1 MLVELSIENLGIIE
15 NVRVSFD
22 GGFTAFTG
30 ETGAGKTMLV
40 EAINLVVGRRADVSV
55 IRDGAEE
62 ARVEARFITNTAE
75 GEVETILCR
84 VLHREGRSR
93 AYINDRM
100 ATVASLAE
108 IGDELVDIHGQHAH
122 QRLLS
127 LSTQRNSLDQ
137 FGNVSTTELQSAREA
152 VTHIDAN
159 LAALGGDEKSRVREI
174 DLLQFQ
180 CDEIESSRITNPDED
195 LQLSQEEDMLT
206 DVVRHQESLQK
217 IVSLLSDD
225 GAVVD
230 LLGEAVSAMAPVTS
244 LPALSERLRSLA
256 AEAKD
261 VADTVRDAAE
271 GSEHDP
277 ARLEE
282 IRLRRQSLR
291 DLMRKYG
298 DSLSD
303 VMAFG
308 AEARERLNELLGYAE
323 RVSELE
329 KAKAVALRDLAK
341 CQKEVGNARREV
353 APKLA
358 TAVQKRLRQLALPN
372 ATVQVAVGDIDSDP
386 AGESVVFMLA
396 ANPGSAP
403 QPIAKVASGGELA
416 RVMLALRLVLTG
428 DPATMVFDEVDAGIG
443 GEAAVAVAT
452 ALRELGNDHQV
463 IAVTH
468 LAQVA
473 ASAHGQVAVSKSV
486 KGGKTFGAATRVAET
501 SVQLRLPACCRVE
514 LPMNQPMPMLAT
526 FSRSL
531 VVKRS
536 VLSVPRSGFTPGG
549 L

>member
-22 GGFTAFTG
+22 KGFTAFTG

-62 ARVEARFITNTAE
+62 ARVEARFVTNTAS

-127 LSTQRNSLDQ
+127 LTTQRNSLDQ
-137 FGNVSTTELQSAREA
+137 FGNVNTTELQSAREA

-180 CDEIESSRITNPDED
+180 CDEIESSKLTNPDED
-195 LQLSQEEDMLT
+195 QQLSQEEDMLT
-206 DVVRHQESLQK
+206 DVVRHQESLQR

-230 LLGEAVSAMAPVTS
+230 LLGEAVSAIAPVAS

-261 VADTVRDAAE
+261 VSDTVRDAAE

-277 ARLEE
+277 VRLEE

-308 AEARERLNELLGYAE
+308 AEARERLDELTGYAE
-323 RVSELE
+323 RVKELE
-329 KAKAVALRDLAK
+329 KAKAEALRHLVS
-341 CQKEVGNARREV
+341 CQKEVGNARRAV

-358 TAVQKRLRQLALPN
+358 SAVQKRLRQLALPN
-372 ATVQVAVGDIDSDP
+372 ATVQVAVGDIESDP

-403 QPIAKVASGGELA
+403 APIAKVASGGELA

-486 KGGKTFGAATRVAET
+486 KGGKTFGAATRVAENE
-501 SVQLRLPACCRVE
+501 RAAEIAR
-514 LPMNQPMPMLAT
+514 MLSGGVADD
-526 FSRSL
+526 SANAHARDL
-531 VVKRS
+531 LEKLGGQKKRS
-536 VLSVPRSGFTPGG
+536 QRSS
-549 L
+549 

>member
-22 GGFTAFTG
+22 KGFTAFTG

-62 ARVEARFITNTAE
+62 ARVEARFVTSTTS
-75 GEVETILCR
+75 GEVETLLCR

-127 LSTQRNSLDQ
+127 LATQRNSLDQ
-137 FGNVSTTELQSAREA
+137 FGNVNTAELRQAREA

-159 LAALGGDEKSRVREI
+159 LATLGGDEKSRVREI

-180 CDEIESSRITNPDED
+180 CEEIESSRLANPDED
-195 LQLSQEEDMLT
+195 LQLSQEEDKLT

-217 IVSLLSDD
+217 IVALLSDD
-225 GAVVD
+225 DAVVD
-230 LLGEAVSAMAPVTS
+230 LLGEAVSAIAPVTS
-244 LPALSERLRSLA
+244 LPALSERLRSLL

-261 VADTVRDAAE
+261 VSHTVRDAAD

-282 IRLRRQSLR
+282 IRLRRQALR

-298 DSLSD
+298 DTLSD

-308 AEARERLNELLGYAE
+308 EEARERLNELLGYAE
-323 RVSELE
+323 RVNELE
-329 KAKAVALRDLAK
+329 KGKAGALRQLSI
-341 CQKEVGNARREV
+341 CQKEVGNARRAV

-358 TAVQKRLRQLALPN
+358 TAVQKRLRLLALPN
-372 ATVQVAVGDIDSDP
+372 AAVQVAVGDIDSDP

-486 KGGKTFGAATRVAET
+486 KGGKTFGAATRVAE
-501 SVQLRLPACCRVE
+501 SERASEIAR
-514 LPMNQPMPMLAT
+514 MLSGGVADE
-526 FSRSL
+526 SAKAHARDLLDKLGGQKRRSQ
-531 VVKRS
+531 RS
-536 VLSVPRSGFTPGG
+536 
-549 L
+549 

>member
-22 GGFTAFTG
+22 KGFTAFTG

-127 LSTQRNSLDQ
+127 LSMQRNSLDQ
-137 FGNVSTTELQSAREA
+137 FGNVSTIELQYAREA
-152 VTHIDAN
+152 VIHIDAN
-159 LAALGGDEKSRVREI
+159 LAALGGDEKSRVREV

-180 CDEIESSRITNPDED
+180 CDEIESSRIANPDED
-195 LQLSQEEDMLT
+195 LALSQEEDKLT

-230 LLGEAVSAMAPVTS
+230 LLGEAVSAMAPVAS
-244 LPALSERLRSLA
+244 LPALFERLRSLA

-486 KGGKTFGAATRVAET
+486 KGGKTFGAATRVAENERAT
-501 SVQLRLPACCRVE
+501 EIAR
-514 LPMNQPMPMLAT
+514 MLSGGVADE
-526 FSRSL
+526 SANAHARDL
-531 VVKRS
+531 LEKLGGQKKRS
-536 VLSVPRSGFTPGG
+536 QRSS
-549 L
+549 

>member
-22 GGFTAFTG
+22 KGFTAFTG

-55 IRDGAEE
+55 IRDGEEE
-62 ARVEARFITNTAE
+62 ARVEARFITSSDA

-127 LSTQRNSLDQ
+127 LATQRNSLDQ
-137 FGNVSTTELQSAREA
+137 FGKVDTSELQSAREA

-195 LQLSQEEDMLT
+195 LALSQEEDILT

-261 VADTVRDAAE
+261 LSDTVRDAAE

-277 ARLEE
+277 ERLED

-303 VMAFG
+303 VIAFG
-308 AEARERLNELLGYAE
+308 AQARERLDELTGYAE
-323 RVSELE
+323 RVKELE
-329 KAKAVALRDLAK
+329 KAKSTALRQLVS
-341 CQKEVGNARREV
+341 CQKEVGNARRSV

-358 TAVQKRLRQLALPN
+358 SVVQKRLRQLALPN
-372 ATVQVAVGDIDSDP
+372 ATVQVSVGDIESDP

-486 KGGKTFGAATRVAET
+486 KGGKTFGAATRVAENERA
-501 SVQLRLPACCRVE
+501 SEIARMLSGGVADDSANAHARDLLERLGG
-514 LPMNQPMPMLAT
+514 QK
-526 FSRSL
+526 
-531 VVKRS
+531 KRS
-536 VLSVPRSGFTPGG
+536 QRPS
-549 L
+549 

>member
-22 GGFTAFTG
+22 KGFTAFTG

-75 GEVETILCR
+75 GEVVTILCR

-137 FGNVSTTELQSAREA
+137 FGNVSTIELQYAREA

-180 CDEIESSRITNPDED
+180 CDEIESSRIANPDED
-195 LQLSQEEDMLT
+195 LALSQEEDKLT

-230 LLGEAVSAMAPVTS
+230 LLGEAVSAMAPVAS

-486 KGGKTFGAATRVAET
+486 KGGKTFGAATRVAENERAT
-501 SVQLRLPACCRVE
+501 EIAR
-514 LPMNQPMPMLAT
+514 MLSGGVADE
-526 FSRSL
+526 SANAHARDL
-531 VVKRS
+531 LEKLGGQKKRS
-536 VLSVPRSGFTPGG
+536 QRSS
-549 L
+549 